1 VLVVIGAPRKGK
13 KEIIAVESGYR
24 ESAESWSSL
33 LRQLKQRGL
42 RSFRLAI
49 GDGALGFWKALRE
62 VYPECKEQ
70 RCWVH
75 KTANVLDKLPKHLQK
90 QAKRDL
96 HEIYNADTKERANK
110 AFDTFVRNYQN
121 KYPKAVEC
129 LVKDRESLLSF
140 YDFPAI
146 HWQHIRSTNPIES
159 AFATVRLRSDKT
171 RGHGTET
178 TTLLMVYKLIEQA
191 SKRWQKLRGSNM
203 IEFVMTGHKFING
216 ELQIAA

>member
-1 VLVVIGAPRKGK
+1 MLVIIGATRTGE
-13 KEIIAVESGYR
+13 KELIAVESGYR
-24 ESAESWSSL
+24 ESAESWSFL

-42 RSFRLAI
+42 KSPCLAI

-62 VYPECKEQ
+62 IYPECKEQ

-75 KTANVLDKLPKHLQK
+75 KTANVLDKLPKHLQS
-90 QAKRDL
+90 QAKGKL
-96 HEIYNADTKERANK
+96 HEIYNADTRERADK
-110 AFDTFVRNYQN
+110 AFDTFINNYQS

-140 YDFPAI
+140 YGYPAY

-159 AFATVRLRSDKT
+159 TFASVRLRSDKT

-178 TTLLMVYKLIEQA
+178 TTHMMVFKLLEQA
-191 SKRWQKLRGSNM
+191 SGRWQKLRGSNM

-216 ELQIAA
+216 ELEKAA

>member
-1 VLVVIGAPRKGK
+1 
-13 KEIIAVESGYR
+13 
-24 ESAESWSSL
+24 
-33 LRQLKQRGL
+33 
-42 RSFRLAI
+42 
-49 GDGALGFWKALRE
+49 
-62 VYPECKEQ
+62 
-70 RCWVH
+70 
-75 KTANVLDKLPKHLQK
+75 
-90 QAKRDL
+90 
-96 HEIYNADTKERANK
+96 
-110 AFDTFVRNYQN
+110 
-121 KYPKAVEC
+121 
-129 LVKDRESLLSF
+129 LSF